1 MPFEKRYPPEWFY
14 DPEAS
19 DKKMELVDVPVQDTW
34 RAMESLIADGLVR
47 NIGVSNFNTQGLRDL
62 MSYAEIKPVVL
73 QVRKY
78 RIAGWLA
85 TVLERVKTLHLK
97 NYLYIKM
104 IDPTLISPYLTKN
117 SPKVDIL
124 V

>member
-1 MPFEKRYPPEWFY
+1 VPFEKRYPPEWFY

-78 RIAGWLA
+78 RIAG
-85 TVLERVKTLHLK
+85 
-97 NYLYIKM
+97 
-104 IDPTLISPYLTKN
+104 
-117 SPKVDIL
+117 
-124 V
+124 